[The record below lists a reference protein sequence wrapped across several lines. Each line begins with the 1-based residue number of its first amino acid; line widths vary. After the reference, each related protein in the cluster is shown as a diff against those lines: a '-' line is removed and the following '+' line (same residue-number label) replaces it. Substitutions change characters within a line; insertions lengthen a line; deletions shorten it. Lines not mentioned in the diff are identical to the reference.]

1 MKAEVPWYGI
11 EQEYALLDKD
21 TGWPLGWPK
30 EKGFPGPQGP
40 YYCSAG
46 ADKVVGR
53 TVVEA
58 HYKACLYA
66 GIQVS
71 GINGEVMPAQ
81 WEYQVGP
88 CTGIDSGDQLWV
100 SRYILDRVGE
110 LAGVVVTVD
119 PKPMPGDWNG
129 SGCHTNF
136 STKSM
141 RAPGGY
147 EKIKEACE
155 ALGKRHLEHV
165 AVYGEGNERRL
176 TGKHET
182 ADINTFSWG
191 VANRGAS
198 IRVGRETEKNGCGY
212 LEDRRPASNM
222 DPYVVTAM
230 IAKTTV
236 LAFGD

>member
-88 CTGIDSGDQLWV
+88 CTGIDAGDQLWV

-119 PKPMPGDWNG
+119 PKPIPGDWNG
-129 SGCHTNF
+129 SGCHANF

-155 ALGKRHLEHV
+155 ALRKRHLEHV

-176 TGKHET
+176 TGSTRPPTSTPSAGAWRTGAPASGWAARRRRTGAATWRT
-182 ADINTFSWG
+182 A
-191 VANRGAS
+191 A
-198 IRVGRETEKNGCGY
+198 
-212 LEDRRPASNM
+212 RRPTWTRTSS
-222 DPYVVTAM
+222 PP
-230 IAKTTV
+230 
-236 LAFGD
+236 

>member
-88 CTGIDSGDQLWV
+88 CTGIDAGDQLWV
-100 SRYILDRVGE
+100 
-110 LAGVVVTVD
+110 AGTSWTASGSW
-119 PKPMPGDWNG
+119 PGW
-129 SGCHTNF
+129 
-136 STKSM
+136 
-141 RAPGGY
+141 
-147 EKIKEACE
+147 
-155 ALGKRHLEHV
+155 
-165 AVYGEGNERRL
+165 
-176 TGKHET
+176 
-182 ADINTFSWG
+182 W
-191 VANRGAS
+191 
-198 IRVGRETEKNGCGY
+198 
-212 LEDRRPASNM
+212 
-222 DPYVVTAM
+222 
-230 IAKTTV
+230 
-236 LAFGD
+236 

>member
-88 CTGIDSGDQLWV
+88 CTGIDAGDQLWV

-110 LAGVVVTVD
+110 LAGVVVRVD
-119 PKPMPGDWNG
+119 PKPIPGDWNG

-155 ALGKRHLEHV
+155 ALRKRHLEHV

-198 IRVGRETEKNGCGY
+198 IRVGRETEANGKGY
-212 LEDRRPASNM
+212 LEDRRPASNC
-222 DPYVVTAM
+222 DPYVVTSLLV
-230 IAKTTV
+230 KTTV
-236 LAFGD
+236 L